1 MKAIFKFNF
10 RKVLT
15 AKNRQLHECYDVNAV
30 LLFYRTSLPSN
41 CIRSCHVAPSIC
53 CFINFKNKK
62 GHIQCPL
69 IDSFIHYFP
78 IQNDPKILP
87 NKSSALNSPVISTKA
102 FCARRKDSATNSPA

>member
-1 MKAIFKFNF
+1 MQFYFFTEPLYPAIALGLVVQHHLF
-10 RKVLT
+10 
-15 AKNRQLHECYDVNAV
+15 AV
-30 LLFYRTSLPSN
+30 L
-41 CIRSCHVAPSIC
+41 SILK
-53 CFINFKNKK
+53 IKK

-87 NKSSALNSPVISTKA
+87 NKSSALNSPVISAKA